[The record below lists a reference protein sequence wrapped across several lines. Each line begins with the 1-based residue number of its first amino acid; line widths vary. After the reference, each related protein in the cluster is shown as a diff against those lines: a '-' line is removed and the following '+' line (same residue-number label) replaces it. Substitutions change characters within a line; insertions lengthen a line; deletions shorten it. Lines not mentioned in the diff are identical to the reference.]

1 MLENVIEINDLYRTY
16 HIGKVEVPV
25 LKGVNLTIKKN
36 DYVVLKGPSG
46 SGKSTLMHIIGCLDR
61 PDKGSYIFD
70 GHPVADLSD
79 HELAVIR
86 GGKIGFIFQTFNLI
100 PRLSIVKNVE
110 LPLFYLG
117 YSKGER
123 RDLARE
129 ALDQVGLSHRLAH
142 SPSELSGGEKQRVSI
157 ARAIITRPSIILA
170 DEPTGNLDSKT
181 GEEILKIFDRIIQD
195 GGTIL
200 LVTHDP
206 KVAQRGSRI
215 IAILDGEIVEEEVGV
230 KNGS

>member
-1 MLENVIEINDLYRTY
+1 MSENVIEINGLYRTY
-16 HIGKVEVPV
+16 LLGNVEVPV

-61 PDKGSYIFD
+61 PDGGSYLFD
-70 GHPVADLSD
+70 GHPTADLSD
-79 HELAVIR
+79 QELAVIR
-86 GGKIGFIFQTFNLI
+86 GEKIGFIFQTFNLI
-100 PRLSIVKNVE
+100 PRLSTVKNVE

-117 YSKGER
+117 YSSGER
-123 RDLARE
+123 RKLAQE
-129 ALDQVGLSHRLAH
+129 ALDRVGLSHRLAH

-157 ARAIITRPSIILA
+157 ARAIITKPSIILA

-181 GEEILKIFDRIIQD
+181 GEEILKIFGQIIHD

-215 IAILDGEIVEEEVGV
+215 IAILDGEIVEEEMGE
-230 KNGS
+230 KNGN